1 MWMGIG
7 NQIKEIYNHEAF
19 YFFIQELSCTLLLD
33 WWLLG
38 IEREI
43 DIREKWFNHST
54 PQQKSFKVGMYSY
67 IFKIF

>member
-19 YFFIQELSCTLLLD
+19 CFFIQELSCTLLPD

-38 IEREI
+38 IEREN
-43 DIREKWFNHST
+43 DIREKWYLTLQLLNRS
-54 PQQKSFKVGMYSY
+54 PLR
-67 IFKIF
+67 